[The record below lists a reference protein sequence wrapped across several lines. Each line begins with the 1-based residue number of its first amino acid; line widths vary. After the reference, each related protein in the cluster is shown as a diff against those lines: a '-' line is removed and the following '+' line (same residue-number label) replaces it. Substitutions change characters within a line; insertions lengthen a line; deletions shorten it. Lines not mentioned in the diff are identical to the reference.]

1 MVQKKGNTRPVVIA
15 VAAVLVVWILVIAAV
30 LLFLAPRIMGVSR
43 NFVIDRR
50 LELGRRYLSEM
61 EYEKAVTMYSGVV
74 RIDDRN
80 TEAYVGLGDAYTGLL
95 EWTPAVQNY
104 DEAVITVTGVL
115 PQDSATEEEIGV
127 LISQAQV
134 SEDSYTEDGAD
145 DTQPVPEEEAAI
157 YDGPFIMD
165 VIVRRD
171 SALEMGL
178 QEMAASGA
186 DAAQMRGWLDELGH
200 SDYTPEDPEIDEL
213 IHDPEALQ
221 EEAAPAEEM
230 IPEETEPDPGPPAR
244 DWIGIYSSFILD
256 GGYWNSGEEYWGDD
270 RFDSVKFAIYD
281 LDQNDVPEL
290 IAFNN
295 GPDMATMTNYIYT
308 CQDTAPDEEIRF
320 LGNAGIR
327 GFGFVYAP
335 DSAYTGLFT
344 EGGNMGYFTGEY
356 FTIENGELHNEHVL
370 DSIGDYSGSE
380 PVYTDEQYTE
390 DDVLFD
396 TFSGFFPDHYEE
408 KGLREL
414 IMYSVDEI
422 ESMGWEAF
430 LSAYGYEY

>member
-134 SEDSYTEDGAD
+134 SEDSYTEEGAD

-200 SDYTPEDPEIDEL
+200 ADYTPEDPEIDEL
-213 IHDPEALQ
+213 IHDPEA
-221 EEAAPAEEM
+221 PA
-230 IPEETEPDPGPPAR
+230 
-244 DWIGIYSSFILD
+244 
-256 GGYWNSGEEYWGDD
+256 GGTCAGRGDNSGGAGAGS
-270 RFDSVKFAIYD
+270 RTPCPG
-281 LDQNDVPEL
+281 LDQHL
-290 IAFNN
+290 
-295 GPDMATMTNYIYT
+295 
-308 CQDTAPDEEIRF
+308 Q
-320 LGNAGIR
+320 
-327 GFGFVYAP
+327 
-335 DSAYTGLFT
+335 LF
-344 EGGNMGYFTGEY
+344 
-356 FTIENGELHNEHVL
+356 
-370 DSIGDYSGSE
+370 YSGWRLLE
-380 PVYTDEQYTE
+380 
-390 DDVLFD
+390 F
-396 TFSGFFPDHYEE
+396 
-408 KGLREL
+408 R
-414 IMYSVDEI
+414 
-422 ESMGWEAF
+422 
-430 LSAYGYEY
+430 

>member
-290 IAFNN
+290 RAEIWDILQENISQSRTEN
-295 GPDMATMTNYIYT
+295 CTVNTCSIRSGITPDRNPYIRMSSIRRTMS
-308 CQDTAPDEEIRF
+308 C
-320 LGNAGIR
+320 
-327 GFGFVYAP
+327 
-335 DSAYTGLFT
+335 
-344 EGGNMGYFTGEY
+344 
-356 FTIENGELHNEHVL
+356 
-370 DSIGDYSGSE
+370 SI
-380 PVYTDEQYTE
+380 
-390 DDVLFD
+390 
-396 TFSGFFPDHYEE
+396 
-408 KGLREL
+408 
-414 IMYSVDEI
+414 
-422 ESMGWEAF
+422 
-430 LSAYGYEY
+430 LSADSSPIITRKKVFGN

>member
-115 PQDSATEEEIGV
+115 PQDSAN
-127 LISQAQV
+127 
-134 SEDSYTEDGAD
+134 
-145 DTQPVPEEEAAI
+145 
-157 YDGPFIMD
+157 DGPFIMD

-200 SDYTPEDPEIDEL
+200 ADYTPEDPEIDEL

-356 FTIENGELHNEHVL
+356 FTIENGELHSEHVL